1 MDIDITSL
9 KGGERAILALRSLY
23 ERHGYV
29 CYKMS
34 KFEEYDFYA
43 QNRDFLSDGDILTFT
58 DTDGRLMA
66 LKPDVTLSI
75 VRHMR
80 EGPGTVQK
88 IFYDENVYRAPRRA
102 GRRGTF
108 REIPQVGLECL
119 GAVDDSCV
127 REVLSLAAESL
138 SLVATSRAR
147 VLDVSHLG
155 VLSAVLDGFS
165 PEARPA
171 LIQCVAEKNLH
182 ELTRLGGDGA
192 KYLRA
197 LVEHCGRPDEALPAL
212 RQALMGCEP
221 ALKCLG
227 QLEHVLNHLGDA
239 AMFRMG
245 GSGGPAARRERLN
258 LEFPLSFNVD
268 FSVVSNLNY
277 YNGIV
282 FRGFLEGIPAA
293 VLSGG
298 QYDRLMERMGHT
310 GGHAIGFA
318 VYMDLL
324 EPLFSEERGEER

>member
-1 MDIDITSL
+1 MNIDITSL
-9 KGGERAILALRSLY
+9 KGGERVILALRSLY
-23 ERHGYV
+23 ERSGYT

-43 QNRDFLSDGDILTFT
+43 QNRDFLSSGDILTFT

-80 EGPGTVQK
+80 DDPGTVQK

-155 VLSAVLDGFS
+155 VLSAVLDGVL

-171 LIQCVAEKNLH
+171 LIQCIAEKNLH
-182 ELTRLGGDGA
+182 ELTRLCGAETSGA

-197 LVEHCGRPDEALPAL
+197 LVEHCGRPEEALPAL
-212 RQALMGCEP
+212 RRALEGCEP

-239 AMFRMG
+239 AMFR
-245 GSGGPAARRERLN
+245 
-258 LEFPLSFNVD
+258 VD
-268 FSVVSNLNY
+268 ISVVSNLNY

-282 FRGFLEGIPAA
+282 FRGFIEGIPSA

-298 QYDRLMERMGHT
+298 QYDRLMERMGHA

-324 EPLFSEERGEER
+324 TPLFSEERGERH

>member
-1 MDIDITSL
+1 MNIDITSI
-9 KGGERAILALRSLY
+9 KGGEQAILALRSLY
-23 ERHGYV
+23 EHCGYT
-29 CYKMS
+29 CYRMS

-43 QNRDFLSDGDILTFT
+43 QNRDFLPSGDILTFT

-75 VRHMR
+75 VRHVR
-80 EGPGTVQK
+80 IEPGTVQK

-119 GAVDDSCV
+119 GAVDDTCI

-138 SLVATSRAR
+138 SLVAESRAR

-155 VLSAVLDGFS
+155 VLSAVLEEMES
-165 PEARPA
+165 SARPA

-182 ELTRLGGDGA
+182 ELTRLCGAETRQA
-192 KYLRA
+192 KYLRS
-197 LVEHCGRPDEALPAL
+197 LVEHCGRPQEALPAL
-212 RQALMGCEP
+212 RRSLAGCAP
-221 ALKCLG
+221 ALDCLN
-227 QLEHVLNHLGDA
+227 QLERILCALGNDIS
-239 AMFRMG
+239 F
-245 GSGGPAARRERLN
+245 N
-258 LEFPLSFNVD
+258 FNVD

-277 YNGIV
+277 YNGLV
-282 FRGFLEGIPAA
+282 FRGFIDGIPAA

-298 QYDRLMERMGHT
+298 QYDRLMGRMGHT
-310 GGHAIGFA
+310 GGRAIGFA

-324 EPLFSEERGEER
+324 DSPGAGTGEAPSDSPEPHTAEGRGEER